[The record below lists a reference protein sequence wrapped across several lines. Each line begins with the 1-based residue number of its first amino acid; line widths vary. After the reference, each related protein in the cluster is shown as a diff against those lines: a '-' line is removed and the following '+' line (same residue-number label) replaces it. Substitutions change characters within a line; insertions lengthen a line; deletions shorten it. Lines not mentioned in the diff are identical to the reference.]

1 MPARFAAAFAVALS
15 LIIIAPAGAHEG
27 HDHAAPPA
35 ASTPASSQA
44 PRADAVGTA
53 FELVAVA
60 EGTRLT
66 LYLDAFATNE
76 PLGGADITLETPAG
90 PLTATQDGDR
100 YRLDAPF
107 LAQPGRF
114 DLIATVAHGS
124 ELEILPL
131 TLVTTAA
138 AAPAG
143 ALGGPASWWPASWTS
158 ASWWPALA
166 GWAPWSVVLLAGIG
180 AGLLI
185 GIAAG
190 RRGRRAAALLLA
202 LPLAVAW
209 SEPARAHTG
218 HDHGDGKTAEIP
230 AAGER
235 AQRLADG
242 TLHVPKAVQRI
253 FGVRTVLTAQ
263 DTFHRSM
270 ELPGRVIP
278 DPNASGVV
286 QASVG
291 GRLSAPPGGFPRL
304 GAAVATG
311 DVLAYVAPPMQQ
323 IDVSD
328 MRQRQGELDQ
338 QISIVEARLAR
349 YARLVSSGAVARLA
363 LEETQLE
370 LQGLKDRRAALDL
383 SRRQPEA
390 LVAPVDGIV
399 ADATPVAGQMA
410 QPNAVIFHIVDP
422 SRLWVEALSFAATN
436 PVSASATTA
445 AGRSLT
451 LAFRGSGFADRSQSI
466 PVHFAIE
473 GDTNGLRAGQFVT
486 VQVATD
492 ERRDG
497 VAVPRSAVVRTAN
510 GQDYVFEHTA
520 PERFVPRAVR
530 VEPLDGGR
538 VLIVAGAGAGQRIVT
553 QGADLLDHVR

>member
-1 MPARFAAAFAVALS
+1 MFARSAAALAVALS
-15 LIIIAPAGAHEG
+15 FGISSAGAHEG
-27 HDHAAPPA
+27 HDHGAAPPA
-35 ASTPASSQA
+35 ASVAAPPAGA
-44 PRADAVGTA
+44 RAEVVGTA

-60 EGTRLT
+60 DGASLT

-76 PLGGADITLETPAG
+76 PLAGADITVETPAG
-90 PLTATQDGDR
+90 PVKATKDRDR

-107 LAQPGRF
+107 LAEPGRF
-114 DLIATVAHGS
+114 DLIATVAVGS
-124 ELEILPL
+124 ALEILPL

-138 AAPAG
+138 APARG
-143 ALGGPASWWPASWTS
+143 TTDSRWLASWRPPLPDWALGS
-158 ASWWPALA
+158 L
-166 GWAPWSVVLLAGIG
+166 VLLTGVG

-185 GIAAG
+185 GIAMG

-209 SEPARAHTG
+209 SERADAHSG
-218 HDHGDGKTAEIP
+218 HDHGDGKTAEMP
-230 AAGER
+230 AAGEQ

-242 TLHVPKAVQRI
+242 SLHVPKAVQRI

-263 DTFHRSM
+263 ATFHRSM

-286 QASVG
+286 QPSVG

-304 GAAVATG
+304 GAAVAKG
-311 DVLAYVAPPMQQ
+311 DVLAYVAPPIQQ

-349 YARLVSSGAVARLA
+349 YARLVSSGAVARQMF
-363 LEETQLE
+363 EETQLE
-370 LQGLKDRRAALDL
+370 LQGLRDRRTALDF

-399 ADATPVAGQMA
+399 ADATPVAGQIA
-410 QPNAVIFHIVDP
+410 QPNAVVFHIVDP
-422 SRLWVEALSFAATN
+422 TRLWVEALSFAAVN

-445 AGRSLT
+445 TGLNLK

-473 GDTNGLRAGQFVT
+473 GDTIGLRAGQFVT

-510 GQDYVFEHTA
+510 GQDFVFEHTA

>member
-1 MPARFAAAFAVALS
+1 MFFRTAAAIAAALS
-15 LIIIAPAGAHEG
+15 ISIAPASAHEG
-27 HDHAAPPA
+27 HDHGGTAANNNPA
-35 ASTPASSQA
+35 ATASASA
-44 PRADAVGTA
+44 RAEAVGA
-53 FELVAVA
+53 ALELVAVA
-60 EGTRLT
+60 DGTSLL

-76 PLGGADITLETPAG
+76 PLAGADITVETPAG
-90 PLTATQDGDR
+90 PVKASEDGDR

-107 LAQPGRF
+107 LAKPGRY
-114 DLIATVAHGS
+114 DLIATIAAGPD
-124 ELEILPL
+124 LEILPL

-138 AAPAG
+138 PAPARVAG
-143 ALGGPASWWPASWTS
+143 AIASGWLASWWPPLPSWVP
-158 ASWWPALA
+158 WDAL
-166 GWAPWSVVLLAGIG
+166 LLAAGMI
-180 AGLLI
+180 AGLLL
-185 GIAAG
+185 GIALG
-190 RRGRRAAALLLA
+190 RRGRRAAALVLA
-202 LPLAVAW
+202 LPLALSW
-209 SEPARAHTG
+209 SERADAHAG
-218 HDHGDGKTAEIP
+218 HDHGDGKTAEVL

-235 AQRLADG
+235 AERLADG
-242 TLHVPKAVQRI
+242 TLYVPKPIQRI
-253 FGVRTVLTAQ
+253 FGLRTILTAEA
-263 DTFHRSM
+263 TFHRSL
-270 ELPGRVIP
+270 ELPGRIIP

-291 GRLSAPPGGFPRL
+291 GRLSAPPGGFQRL
-304 GAAVATG
+304 GAVVAKG
-311 DVLAYVAPPMQQ
+311 DVLAYVAPPIQQ

-349 YARLVSSGAVARLA
+349 YARLVSSGAVARQMY
-363 LEETQLE
+363 EETQLE
-370 LQGLKDRRAALDL
+370 LQGLKDRRTALDA

-399 ADATPVAGQMA
+399 ADATPVAGQMT

-422 SRLWVEALSFAATN
+422 SRLWVEALSFTAIT

-451 LAFRGSGFADRSQSI
+451 LAFRGSGFADRSQAI

-486 VQVATD
+486 VQAATD
-492 ERRDG
+492 ERRNG

-510 GQDYVFEHTA
+510 GQDFVFEHTA
-520 PERFVPRAVR
+520 PERFVPRPVR

-538 VLIVAGAGAGQRIVT
+538 VLIVSGAGAGQRIVT

>member
-1 MPARFAAAFAVALS
+1 MSARSAAALAVALS
-15 LIIIAPAGAHEG
+15 FGIAPAGAHEG
-27 HDHAAPPA
+27 HDHGATAPPA
-35 ASTPASSQA
+35 ASVAAPPA
-44 PRADAVGTA
+44 RARAEVVGTA

-60 EGTRLT
+60 DGTSLT

-76 PLGGADITLETPAG
+76 PLAGADITVETPTG
-90 PLTATQDGDR
+90 PVKATEDGDH

-107 LAQPGRF
+107 LAEPGRF
-114 DLIATVAHGS
+114 DLIATVAVGS

-138 AAPAG
+138 APARAG
-143 ALGGPASWWPASWTS
+143 RATASRWLASWWPPLPDW
-158 ASWWPALA
+158 AL
-166 GWAPWSVVLLAGIG
+166 GSVVLLAGVG

-202 LPLAVAW
+202 LPLAGAW
-209 SEPARAHTG
+209 SEPALAHTG
-218 HDHGDGKTAEIP
+218 HDHGDGKTAEAP

-304 GAAVATG
+304 GAAVAKG
-311 DVLAYVAPPMQQ
+311 DVLAYVAPPIQQ

-338 QISIVEARLAR
+338 QISIVETRLAR
-349 YARLVSSGAVARLA
+349 YARLVSSGAVARQMF
-363 LEETQLE
+363 EETQLE
-370 LQGLKDRRAALDL
+370 LQGLKDRRIALDF

-422 SRLWVEALSFAATN
+422 TRLWVEALSFAAIN

-497 VAVPRSAVVRTAN
+497 VAVRRSAVVRTAN
-510 GQDYVFEHTA
+510 GQDFVFEHTA

-530 VEPLDGGR
+530 VEPLDGGH
-538 VLIVAGAGAGQRIVT
+538 VLIVAGASAGQRIVT

>member
-1 MPARFAAAFAVALS
+1 MFARFAAAFAVALS
-15 LIIIAPAGAHEG
+15 LSIAPASAHEG
-27 HDHAAPPA
+27 HDHGAAALPA
-35 ASTPASSQA
+35 AAAGTLSPAA
-44 PRADAVGTA
+44 RAEVVGTA

-60 EGTRLT
+60 DGTSLT

-76 PLGGADITLETPAG
+76 PLVGADIALETPSG
-90 PLTATQDGDR
+90 PLKATADGDR
-100 YRLDAPF
+100 YRLEAPF
-107 LAQPGRF
+107 LARPGRF
-114 DLIATVAHGS
+114 DLIATVALGT

-143 ALGGPASWWPASWTS
+143 ADGAPASWL
-158 ASWWPALA
+158 PALP
-166 GWAPWSVVLLAGIG
+166 GWAPWSVVLLAGSG
-180 AGLLI
+180 AGLLL
-185 GIAAG
+185 GIAVG
-190 RRGRRAAALLLA
+190 RRGRRAAALMLA

-209 SEPARAHTG
+209 SERADAHSG
-218 HDHGDGKTAEIP
+218 HDHGDGKTAEMP

-242 TLHVPKAVQRI
+242 SLHVPKAVQRI

-263 DTFHRSM
+263 AAFHRSV

-304 GAAVATG
+304 GAAVAKG
-311 DVLAYVAPPMQQ
+311 DVLAYVAPPIQQ

-338 QISIVEARLAR
+338 QISIVETRLVR
-349 YARLVSSGAVARLA
+349 FARLVSSGAVARQMY
-363 LEETQLE
+363 EETQLE
-370 LQGLKDRRAALDL
+370 LQGLKDRRTALDL

-399 ADATPVAGQMA
+399 ADASPVAGQMA

-451 LAFRGSGFADRSQSI
+451 LAFRGSGFADRNQSI

-473 GDTNGLRAGQFVT
+473 GDTGGLRAGQFVT

-510 GQDYVFEHTA
+510 GQDFVFEHTA

-530 VEPLDGGR
+530 VEPLDGAR
-538 VLIVAGAGAGQRIVT
+538 VLIVSGAGAGQRIVT

>member
-1 MPARFAAAFAVALS
+1 MSVRSAAALAVALS
-15 LIIIAPAGAHEG
+15 FGISPAGAHEG
-27 HDHAAPPA
+27 HDHGAAPTVASVAAAPA
-35 ASTPASSQA
+35 GA
-44 PRADAVGTA
+44 RAEVVGTA

-60 EGTRLT
+60 EGASVT

-76 PLGGADITLETPAG
+76 PLAGADITVETPNG
-90 PLTATQDGDR
+90 PVKATEDGDR

-107 LAQPGRF
+107 LAKPGRF
-114 DLIATVAHGS
+114 DLIATVAVGAD
-124 ELEILPL
+124 LEILPL
-131 TLVTTAA
+131 TLVTMPT
-138 AAPAG
+138 AAPARAGG
-143 ALGGPASWWPASWTS
+143 ATASAWLASWWP
-158 ASWWPALA
+158 PLQ
-166 GWAPWSVVLLAGIG
+166 GWALWSLVLLVGVG

-190 RRGRRAAALLLA
+190 RRGRRAAALLLV

-209 SEPARAHTG
+209 SEPADAHTG
-218 HDHGDGKTAEIP
+218 HDHGDGQTAAIP
-230 AAGER
+230 PAGER

-263 DTFHRSM
+263 ATFHRSM

-291 GRLSAPPGGFPRL
+291 GRLSAPPNGFPRL
-304 GAAVATG
+304 GAEVAKG
-311 DVLAYVAPPMQQ
+311 DVLAYVAPPIQQ

-338 QISIVEARLAR
+338 QISIAETRLAR
-349 YARLVSSGAVARLA
+349 YARLVSSGAVARQMY
-363 LEETQLE
+363 EETQLE
-370 LQGLKDRRAALDL
+370 LQGLKDRRTALDF

-422 SRLWVEALSFAATN
+422 TRLWVEALSFAAIN

-445 AGRSLT
+445 AGLNLK

-492 ERRDG
+492 DRRDG

-510 GQDYVFEHTA
+510 GQDFVFEHTA

-538 VLIVAGAGAGQRIVT
+538 VLIVSGAGAGQRIVT
-553 QGADLLDHVR
+553 QGTDLLDHVR

>member
-1 MPARFAAAFAVALS
+1 MFARSAATLAVALS
-15 LIIIAPAGAHEG
+15 FSISPAGAHEG
-27 HDHAAPPA
+27 HDHGAAPPA
-35 ASTPASSQA
+35 ASVAAAPASA
-44 PRADAVGTA
+44 RAEVVGTA

-60 EGTRLT
+60 EGASLT

-76 PLGGADITLETPAG
+76 PLGGADITVETPTG
-90 PLTATQDGDR
+90 PVKATEDGDR

-107 LAQPGRF
+107 LAEPGRY
-114 DLIATVAHGS
+114 DLIATVAVGS

-131 TLVTTAA
+131 TLVTTATAPARAVGA
-138 AAPAG
+138 AASVW
-143 ALGGPASWWPASWTS
+143 LASWSPSLPDWASW
-158 ASWWPALA
+158 
-166 GWAPWSVVLLAGIG
+166 SVILLAGVG
-180 AGLLI
+180 AGVLI

-209 SEPARAHTG
+209 SERAEAHAG
-218 HDHGDGKTAEIP
+218 HDHGDGKTAAIP
-230 AAGER
+230 VAGER

-253 FGVRTVLTAQ
+253 FGVRTVLTSQA
-263 DTFHRSM
+263 TFHRTM

-291 GRLSAPPGGFPRL
+291 GRLSAPPSGFPRL
-304 GAAVATG
+304 GAAVTKG
-311 DVLAYVAPPMQQ
+311 DVLAYVAPPIQQ

-338 QISIVEARLAR
+338 QISIVETRLAR
-349 YARLVSSGAVARLA
+349 YARLVSSGAVARQMY
-363 LEETQLE
+363 EETQLE
-370 LQGLKDRRAALDL
+370 LQGLKDRRTALDF

-399 ADATPVAGQMA
+399 ADASPVAGQMA

-422 SRLWVEALSFAATN
+422 TRLWVEALSFAAIN

-445 AGRSLT
+445 AGLNIK

-466 PVHFAIE
+466 PSHFAIE

-510 GQDYVFEHTA
+510 GQDFVFEHTA
-520 PERFVPRAVR
+520 PERFVPRPVR

-538 VLIVAGAGAGQRIVT
+538 VLIVSGAGAGQRIVT

>member
-1 MPARFAAAFAVALS
+1 MFARSAAVLAVALS
-15 LIIIAPAGAHEG
+15 FGIAPAGAHEG
-27 HDHAAPPA
+27 HDHGATPPTASVAAAPVGV
-35 ASTPASSQA
+35 
-44 PRADAVGTA
+44 RAEVVGTA

-60 EGTRLT
+60 EGASLT
-66 LYLDAFATNE
+66 LYLDTFATNE
-76 PLGGADITLETPAG
+76 PLAGADITVETPTG
-90 PLTATQDGDR
+90 PVKATEDGDR

-107 LAQPGRF
+107 LAEPGRF
-114 DLIATVAHGS
+114 DLIATVAVGS
-124 ELEILPL
+124 DLEILPL

-138 AAPAG
+138 AAPARAGG
-143 ALGGPASWWPASWTS
+143 ASGSAWLASWWP
-158 ASWWPALA
+158 PLE
-166 GWAPWSVVLLAGIG
+166 GWALWSLVLLVGIG
-180 AGLLI
+180 AGLLL
-185 GIAAG
+185 GVALG
-190 RRGRRAAALLLA
+190 RRGRRAAALLLT
-202 LPLAVAW
+202 LPLAFAW
-209 SEPARAHTG
+209 SERADAHTG
-218 HDHGDGKTAEIP
+218 HDHGDGQTAPIP
-230 AAGER
+230 TAGER

-263 DTFHRSM
+263 ATFHRSM

-304 GAAVATG
+304 GATVAKG
-311 DVLAYVAPPMQQ
+311 DVLAYVAPPIQQ

-338 QISIVEARLAR
+338 QISIVETRLAR
-349 YARLVSSGAVARLA
+349 YARLVSSGAVARQMY
-363 LEETQLE
+363 EETQLE
-370 LQGLKDRRAALDL
+370 LQGLKDRRTALDF

-422 SRLWVEALSFAATN
+422 TRLWVEALSFAAIN

-445 AGRSLT
+445 AGLNLK

-492 ERRDG
+492 ERREG

-510 GQDYVFEHTA
+510 GQDFVFEHTA

-538 VLIVAGAGAGQRIVT
+538 VLIVSGAGAGQRIVT

>member
-1 MPARFAAAFAVALS
+1 MFARSAAALAVALS
-15 LIIIAPAGAHEG
+15 FSISPAGAHEG
-27 HDHAAPPA
+27 HDHGAAPPA
-35 ASTPASSQA
+35 ASVAAAPAGA
-44 PRADAVGTA
+44 RAEVVGTA

-60 EGTRLT
+60 EGASLT

-76 PLGGADITLETPAG
+76 PLGGADITVETPTG
-90 PLTATQDGDR
+90 PVKATEDGDR

-107 LAQPGRF
+107 LAEPGRF
-114 DLIATVAHGS
+114 DLIATVAVGS
-124 ELEILPL
+124 DLEILPL

-138 AAPAG
+138 AAPVRAG
-143 ALGGPASWWPASWTS
+143 GASASAWLASWWP
-158 ASWWPALA
+158 PLE
-166 GWAPWSVVLLAGIG
+166 GWALWSLVLLVGVG
-180 AGLLI
+180 AGLLL
-185 GIAAG
+185 GVALG

-202 LPLAVAW
+202 LPLVFAW
-209 SEPARAHTG
+209 SERADAHAG
-218 HDHGDGKTAEIP
+218 HDHGDGQTAPIP
-230 AAGER
+230 VAGER

-253 FGVRTVLTAQ
+253 FGVRTVLTSQA
-263 DTFHRSM
+263 TFHRTM

-304 GAAVATG
+304 GAAVTKG
-311 DVLAYVAPPMQQ
+311 DVLAYVAPPIQQ

-338 QISIVEARLAR
+338 QISIVETRLAR
-349 YARLVSSGAVARLA
+349 YARLVSSGAVARQMY
-363 LEETQLE
+363 EETQLE
-370 LQGLKDRRAALDL
+370 LQGLKDRRTALDF

-399 ADATPVAGQMA
+399 ADASPVAGQMA

-422 SRLWVEALSFAATN
+422 TRLWVEALSFAAIN

-445 AGRSLT
+445 AGLNIK

-466 PVHFAIE
+466 PSHFAIE

-510 GQDYVFEHTA
+510 GQDFVFEHTA
-520 PERFVPRAVR
+520 PERFVPRPVR

-538 VLIVAGAGAGQRIVT
+538 VLIVSGAGAGQRIVT

>member
-1 MPARFAAAFAVALS
+1 MYFRTAAAVAAAL
-15 LIIIAPAGAHEG
+15 LISIAPARAHEG
-27 HDHAAPPA
+27 HDHGGATANAQPAMASA
-35 ASTPASSQA
+35 ASA
-44 PRADAVGTA
+44 RADAVGTA
-53 FELVAVA
+53 VEVVAVA
-60 EGTRLT
+60 EGTTLL

-76 PLGGADITLETPAG
+76 PLAGADITVETPAG
-90 PLTATQDGDR
+90 PVKASEDGDR

-107 LAQPGRF
+107 LAKPGRYE
-114 DLIATVAHGS
+114 LIATIAAGS
-124 ELEILPL
+124 DLEIIPL
-131 TLVTTAA
+131 TLVTTVP
-138 AAPAG
+138 AAPARAAG
-143 ALGGPASWWPASWTS
+143 TTVSGWLASWWPSL
-158 ASWWPALA
+158 P
-166 GWAPWSVVLLAGIG
+166 GWASGDALLLAGG
-180 AGLLI
+180 VAAGLLL
-185 GIAAG
+185 GILLGRNG
-190 RRGRRAAALLLA
+190 RRTAALLLA
-202 LPLAVAW
+202 LPLVLAW
-209 SEPARAHTG
+209 SERADAHAG
-218 HDHGDGKTAEIP
+218 HDHGDGKTADVP

-242 TLHVPKAVQRI
+242 TLYVPKPVQRI
-253 FGVRTVLTAQ
+253 FGVRTLLTAEA
-263 DTFHRSM
+263 TFHRSM
-270 ELPGRVIP
+270 ELPGRIIP

-304 GAAVATG
+304 GAAVVKG
-311 DVLAYVAPPMQQ
+311 DVLAYVAPPIQQ

-349 YARLVSSGAVARLA
+349 YARLVSSGAVARQMY
-363 LEETQLE
+363 EETQLE
-370 LQGLKDRRAALDL
+370 LQGLRDRRTALDA

-422 SRLWVEALSFAATN
+422 SRLWVEALSFAAIT
-436 PVSASATTA
+436 PVSASAITA
-445 AGRSLT
+445 AGRSLA
-451 LAFRGSGFADRSQSI
+451 LAFRGSGFADRNQAI

-486 VQVATD
+486 VQAATD
-492 ERRDG
+492 ERRNG
-497 VAVPRSAVVRTAN
+497 IAVPRSAIVRTAN
-510 GQDYVFEHTA
+510 GQDFVFEHTA
-520 PERFVPRAVR
+520 PERFVPRPVR

-538 VLIVAGAGAGQRIVT
+538 VLIVSGAGAGQRIVT

>member
-1 MPARFAAAFAVALS
+1 
-15 LIIIAPAGAHEG
+15 
-27 HDHAAPPA
+27 
-35 ASTPASSQA
+35 
-44 PRADAVGTA
+44 
-53 FELVAVA
+53 
-60 EGTRLT
+60 
-66 LYLDAFATNE
+66 
-76 PLGGADITLETPAG
+76 
-90 PLTATQDGDR
+90 
-100 YRLDAPF
+100 
-107 LAQPGRF
+107 
-114 DLIATVAHGS
+114 
-124 ELEILPL
+124 
-131 TLVTTAA
+131 
-138 AAPAG
+138 
-143 ALGGPASWWPASWTS
+143 
-158 ASWWPALA
+158 
-166 GWAPWSVVLLAGIG
+166 
-180 AGLLI
+180 
-185 GIAAG
+185 
-190 RRGRRAAALLLA
+190 
-202 LPLAVAW
+202 
-209 SEPARAHTG
+209 
-218 HDHGDGKTAEIP
+218 
-230 AAGER
+230 
-235 AQRLADG
+235 
-242 TLHVPKAVQRI
+242 
-253 FGVRTVLTAQ
+253 
-263 DTFHRSM
+263 M

-304 GAAVATG
+304 GAAVAKG
-311 DVLAYVAPPMQQ
+311 DVLAYVAPPIQQ

-338 QISIVEARLAR
+338 QISIVETRLAR
-349 YARLVSSGAVARLA
+349 YARLVSSGAVARQMF
-363 LEETQLE
+363 EETQLE
-370 LQGLKDRRAALDL
+370 LQGLKDRRIALDF

-399 ADATPVAGQMA
+399 ADATPVAGQIA

-422 SRLWVEALSFAATN
+422 TRLWVEALSFAAIN

-497 VAVPRSAVVRTAN
+497 VAVRRSAVVRTAN
-510 GQDYVFEHTA
+510 GQDFVFEHTA

-530 VEPLDGGR
+530 VEPLDGAR
-538 VLIVAGAGAGQRIVT
+538 VLIVSGAGAGQRIVT

>member
-1 MPARFAAAFAVALS
+1 MFARSAAALAVALS
-15 LIIIAPAGAHEG
+15 FSISPAGAHEG
-27 HDHAAPPA
+27 HDHGAAPPA
-35 ASTPASSQA
+35 ASVAAAPAGA
-44 PRADAVGTA
+44 RAEVVGTA

-60 EGTRLT
+60 EGASLT

-76 PLGGADITLETPAG
+76 PLGGADITVETPTG
-90 PLTATQDGDR
+90 PVKATEDGDR

-107 LAQPGRF
+107 LAEPGRF
-114 DLIATVAHGS
+114 DLIATVAVGS

-138 AAPAG
+138 AAPARAAG
-143 ALGGPASWWPASWTS
+143 ATASAWLASWWPSL
-158 ASWWPALA
+158 P
-166 GWAPWSVVLLAGIG
+166 GWALWSVILLAGVG

-209 SEPARAHTG
+209 SERAEAHAG
-218 HDHGDGKTAEIP
+218 HDHGDGKTAAIP
-230 AAGER
+230 VAGER

-253 FGVRTVLTAQ
+253 FGVRTVLTSQA
-263 DTFHRSM
+263 TFHRTM

-304 GAAVATG
+304 GAAVTKG
-311 DVLAYVAPPMQQ
+311 DVLAYVAPPIQQ

-338 QISIVEARLAR
+338 QISIVETRLAR
-349 YARLVSSGAVARLA
+349 YARLVSSGAVARQMY
-363 LEETQLE
+363 EETQLE
-370 LQGLKDRRAALDL
+370 LQGLKDRRTALDF

-399 ADATPVAGQMA
+399 ADASPVAGQMA

-422 SRLWVEALSFAATN
+422 TRLWVEALSFAAIN

-445 AGRSLT
+445 AGLNIK

-466 PVHFAIE
+466 PSHFAIE

-510 GQDYVFEHTA
+510 GQDFVFEHTA
-520 PERFVPRAVR
+520 PERFVPRPVR

-538 VLIVAGAGAGQRIVT
+538 VLIVSGAGAGQRIVT

>member
-1 MPARFAAAFAVALS
+1 MFARSGAALAVALS
-15 LIIIAPAGAHEG
+15 FGIAPAGAHEG
-27 HDHAAPPA
+27 HHHGAAPPTASVA
-35 ASTPASSQA
+35 AA
-44 PRADAVGTA
+44 PVGARAEVVGTA

-60 EGTRLT
+60 EGASLT

-76 PLGGADITLETPAG
+76 PLTGADITVETPTG
-90 PLTATQDGDR
+90 PVKATEDGDR

-107 LAQPGRF
+107 LAEPGRF
-114 DLIATVAHGS
+114 DLIATVAVGS

-131 TLVTTAA
+131 TLVMTAA
-138 AAPAG
+138 AAPARAGG
-143 ALGGPASWWPASWTS
+143 ASASAWLASWWP
-158 ASWWPALA
+158 PLP
-166 GWAPWSVVLLAGIG
+166 GWALWSLVLLVGVG
-180 AGLLI
+180 AGLLL
-185 GIAAG
+185 GVALG
-190 RRGRRAAALLLA
+190 RRGRRSAALLLT
-202 LPLAVAW
+202 LPLAFAW
-209 SEPARAHTG
+209 SERADAHTG
-218 HDHGDGKTAEIP
+218 HDHGDGQTAPILT
-230 AAGER
+230 AGER

-253 FGVRTVLTAQ
+253 FGVRTALTVQA
-263 DTFHRSM
+263 TFHRSM

-304 GAAVATG
+304 GAAVAKG
-311 DVLAYVAPPMQQ
+311 DVLAYVAPPIQQ

-338 QISIVEARLAR
+338 QISIVETRLTR
-349 YARLVSSGAVARLA
+349 YARLVSSGAVARQMY
-363 LEETQLE
+363 EETQLE
-370 LQGLKDRRAALDL
+370 LQGLKDRRTALDF

-390 LVAPVDGIV
+390 LVAPVEGIV

-422 SRLWVEALSFAATN
+422 TRLWVEALSFAAIN

-445 AGRSLT
+445 AGQHFR

-473 GDTNGLRAGQFVT
+473 GDTSGLRAGQFVT

-492 ERRDG
+492 ERREG

-510 GQDYVFEHTA
+510 GQDFVFEHTA
-520 PERFVPRAVR
+520 PERFVPRPVR
-530 VEPLDGGR
+530 VEPLDGSR
-538 VLIVAGAGAGQRIVT
+538 VLIVSGAGAGQRIVT

>member
-1 MPARFAAAFAVALS
+1 MFARSAAALAVALS
-15 LIIIAPAGAHEG
+15 FSISPAGAHEG
-27 HDHAAPPA
+27 HDHGAAPPA
-35 ASTPASSQA
+35 ASVAAAPAGA
-44 PRADAVGTA
+44 RAEVVGTA

-60 EGTRLT
+60 EGASLT

-76 PLGGADITLETPAG
+76 PLGGADITVETPTG
-90 PLTATQDGDR
+90 PVKATEDGDR

-107 LAQPGRF
+107 LAEPGRF
-114 DLIATVAHGS
+114 DLIATVAVGS

-131 TLVTTAA
+131 TLVTTSA
-138 AAPAG
+138 AAPARAAG
-143 ALGGPASWWPASWTS
+143 ATASAWLASWWPSL
-158 ASWWPALA
+158 P
-166 GWAPWSVVLLAGIG
+166 GWALWSVILLAGVG

-190 RRGRRAAALLLA
+190 RRGGRAAALLLA

-209 SEPARAHTG
+209 SERAEAHTG
-218 HDHGDGKTAEIP
+218 HDHGDGKTAAIP
-230 AAGER
+230 VAGER

-253 FGVRTVLTAQ
+253 FGVRTVLTSQA
-263 DTFHRSM
+263 TFHRTM

-304 GAAVATG
+304 GAAVTKG
-311 DVLAYVAPPMQQ
+311 DVLAYVAPPIQQ

-338 QISIVEARLAR
+338 QISIVETRLAR
-349 YARLVSSGAVARLA
+349 YARLVSSGAVARQMY
-363 LEETQLE
+363 EETQLE
-370 LQGLKDRRAALDL
+370 LQGLKDRRTALDF

-399 ADATPVAGQMA
+399 ADASPVAGQMA

-422 SRLWVEALSFAATN
+422 TRLWVEALSFAAIN

-445 AGRSLT
+445 AGLNIK

-466 PVHFAIE
+466 PSHFAIE

-510 GQDYVFEHTA
+510 GQDFVFEHTA
-520 PERFVPRAVR
+520 PERFVPRPVR

-538 VLIVAGAGAGQRIVT
+538 VLIVSGAGAGQRIVT

>member
-1 MPARFAAAFAVALS
+1 MFARSAAALAVALS
-15 LIIIAPAGAHEG
+15 FSISPAGAHEG
-27 HDHAAPPA
+27 HDHGAAPPA
-35 ASTPASSQA
+35 ASVAAAPAGA
-44 PRADAVGTA
+44 RAEVVGTA

-60 EGTRLT
+60 EGASLT

-76 PLGGADITLETPAG
+76 PLGGADITVETPTG
-90 PLTATQDGDR
+90 PVKATEDGDR

-107 LAQPGRF
+107 LAEPGRF
-114 DLIATVAHGS
+114 DLIATVAVGS
-124 ELEILPL
+124 DLEILPL

-138 AAPAG
+138 AAPARAAG
-143 ALGGPASWWPASWTS
+143 ATASAWLVSRWPSL
-158 ASWWPALA
+158 P
-166 GWAPWSVVLLAGIG
+166 GWALWSVILLAGVG
-180 AGLLI
+180 AGVLI

-209 SEPARAHTG
+209 SERAEAHAG
-218 HDHGDGKTAEIP
+218 HDHGDGKTAAIP
-230 AAGER
+230 VAGER

-253 FGVRTVLTAQ
+253 FGVRTVLTSQA
-263 DTFHRSM
+263 TFHRTM

-304 GAAVATG
+304 GAAVTKG
-311 DVLAYVAPPMQQ
+311 DVLAYVAPPIQQ

-338 QISIVEARLAR
+338 QISIVETRLAR
-349 YARLVSSGAVARLA
+349 YARLVSSGAVARQMY
-363 LEETQLE
+363 EETQLE
-370 LQGLKDRRAALDL
+370 LQGLKDRRTALDF

-399 ADATPVAGQMA
+399 ADASPVAGQMA

-422 SRLWVEALSFAATN
+422 TRLWVEALSFAAIN

-445 AGRSLT
+445 AGLNIK

-466 PVHFAIE
+466 PSHFAIE

-510 GQDYVFEHTA
+510 GQDFVFEHTA
-520 PERFVPRAVR
+520 PERFVPRPVR

-538 VLIVAGAGAGQRIVT
+538 VLIVSGAGAGQRIVT

>member
-1 MPARFAAAFAVALS
+1 MFARSAAALAVALS
-15 LIIIAPAGAHEG
+15 FSISPAGAHEG
-27 HDHAAPPA
+27 HDHGAAPPA
-35 ASTPASSQA
+35 ASVAAAPAGA
-44 PRADAVGTA
+44 RAEVVGTA

-60 EGTRLT
+60 EGASLT

-76 PLGGADITLETPAG
+76 PLGGADITVETPTG
-90 PLTATQDGDR
+90 PVKATEDGDR

-107 LAQPGRF
+107 LAEPGRF
-114 DLIATVAHGS
+114 DLIATVAVGS

-131 TLVTTAA
+131 TLVTTSA
-138 AAPAG
+138 AAPARAAG
-143 ALGGPASWWPASWTS
+143 ATASAWLASWWPSL
-158 ASWWPALA
+158 P
-166 GWAPWSVVLLAGIG
+166 GWALWSVILLAGVG

-190 RRGRRAAALLLA
+190 RRGGRAAALLLA

-209 SEPARAHTG
+209 SERAEAHTG
-218 HDHGDGKTAEIP
+218 HDHGDGKTAAIP
-230 AAGER
+230 VAGER

-253 FGVRTVLTAQ
+253 FGVRTVLTSQA
-263 DTFHRSM
+263 TFHRTM

-304 GAAVATG
+304 GAAVTKG
-311 DVLAYVAPPMQQ
+311 DVLAYVAPPIQQ

-338 QISIVEARLAR
+338 QISIVETRLAR
-349 YARLVSSGAVARLA
+349 YARLVSSGAVARQMY
-363 LEETQLE
+363 EETQLE
-370 LQGLKDRRAALDL
+370 LQGLKDRRTALDF

-399 ADATPVAGQMA
+399 ADASPVAGQMA

-422 SRLWVEALSFAATN
+422 TRLWVEALSFAAIT

-445 AGRSLT
+445 AGLNIK

-466 PVHFAIE
+466 PSHFAIE

-497 VAVPRSAVVRTAN
+497 VAVPRSAVARTAN
-510 GQDYVFEHTA
+510 GQDFVFEHTA
-520 PERFVPRAVR
+520 PERFVPRPVR

-538 VLIVAGAGAGQRIVT
+538 VLIVSGAGAGQRIVT

>member
-1 MPARFAAAFAVALS
+1 MFARSAAALAVALS
-15 LIIIAPAGAHEG
+15 FGIAPAGAHEG
-27 HDHAAPPA
+27 HDHGTAPPA
-35 ASTPASSQA
+35 ASVAAA
-44 PRADAVGTA
+44 PVGARAEVVGTA

-60 EGTRLT
+60 EGASLT

-76 PLGGADITLETPAG
+76 PLAGADITLETPTG
-90 PLTATQDGDR
+90 PVKATEDGDR

-107 LAQPGRF
+107 LAEPGRF
-114 DLIATVAHGS
+114 DLIATVAVGS
-124 ELEILPL
+124 DLEILPL

-138 AAPAG
+138 ATPARVGG
-143 ALGGPASWWPASWTS
+143 ASGSTWLASWWP
-158 ASWWPALA
+158 PLE
-166 GWAPWSVVLLAGIG
+166 GWALWSVVLLAGIG
-180 AGLLI
+180 AGLLL
-185 GIAAG
+185 GVALG
-190 RRGRRAAALLLA
+190 RRGRRTAALLLT
-202 LPLAVAW
+202 LPLALAW
-209 SEPARAHTG
+209 SERADAHTG
-218 HDHGDGKTAEIP
+218 HDHGDGQTAPIP

-242 TLHVPKAVQRI
+242 SLHVPKAVQRI

-263 DTFHRSM
+263 ATFHRTM

-291 GRLSAPPGGFPRL
+291 GRLSAPPNGFPRL
-304 GAAVATG
+304 GAAVAKG
-311 DVLAYVAPPMQQ
+311 DVLAYVAPPIQQ

-338 QISIVEARLAR
+338 QISIVETRLAR
-349 YARLVSSGAVARLA
+349 YARLVSSGAVARQMY
-363 LEETQLE
+363 EESQLE
-370 LQGLKDRRAALDL
+370 LQGLKDRRTALDF

-422 SRLWVEALSFAATN
+422 TRLWVEALSFAAIN

-445 AGRSLT
+445 AGLNFK

-466 PVHFAIE
+466 PAHFAIE

-486 VQVATD
+486 LQVAID

-510 GQDYVFEHTA
+510 GQDFVFEHTA

-530 VEPLDGGR
+530 VEPLDGAR

>member
-1 MPARFAAAFAVALS
+1 MFARSAAALAVALS
-15 LIIIAPAGAHEG
+15 FGIAPAGAHEG
-27 HDHAAPPA
+27 HDHGTAPPA
-35 ASTPASSQA
+35 ASVAAA
-44 PRADAVGTA
+44 PVGARAEVVGTA

-60 EGTRLT
+60 EGASLT

-76 PLGGADITLETPAG
+76 PLAGADITLETPTG
-90 PLTATQDGDR
+90 PVKATEDGDR

-107 LAQPGRF
+107 LAEPGRF
-114 DLIATVAHGS
+114 DLIATVAVGS
-124 ELEILPL
+124 DLEILPL

-138 AAPAG
+138 ATPARVGG
-143 ALGGPASWWPASWTS
+143 ASGSTWLASWWP
-158 ASWWPALA
+158 PLE
-166 GWAPWSVVLLAGIG
+166 GWALWSVVLLAGIG
-180 AGLLI
+180 AGLLL
-185 GIAAG
+185 GVALG
-190 RRGRRAAALLLA
+190 RRGRRAAALLLT
-202 LPLAVAW
+202 LPLALAW
-209 SEPARAHTG
+209 SERADAHTG
-218 HDHGDGKTAEIP
+218 HDHGDRQTAPIP

-242 TLHVPKAVQRI
+242 SLHVPKAVQRI

-263 DTFHRSM
+263 ATFHRTM

-291 GRLSAPPGGFPRL
+291 GRLSAPPNGFPRL
-304 GAAVATG
+304 GAAVAKG
-311 DVLAYVAPPMQQ
+311 DVLAYVAPPIQQ

-338 QISIVEARLAR
+338 QISIVETRLAR
-349 YARLVSSGAVARLA
+349 YARLVSSGAVARQMY
-363 LEETQLE
+363 EETQLE
-370 LQGLKDRRAALDL
+370 LQGLKDRRTALDF

-422 SRLWVEALSFAATN
+422 TRLWVEALSFAAIN

-445 AGRSLT
+445 AGLNFK

-466 PVHFAIE
+466 PAHFAIE

-486 VQVATD
+486 VQVAID

-510 GQDYVFEHTA
+510 GQDFVFEHTA

-530 VEPLDGGR
+530 VEPLDGAR

>member
-1 MPARFAAAFAVALS
+1 MFPRSAAALAVALS
-15 LIIIAPAGAHEG
+15 FSISPAGAHEG
-27 HDHAAPPA
+27 HDHGAAPPA
-35 ASTPASSQA
+35 ASVAAAPAGA
-44 PRADAVGTA
+44 RAEVVGTA

-60 EGTRLT
+60 EGASLT

-76 PLGGADITLETPAG
+76 PLGGADITVETPTG
-90 PLTATQDGDR
+90 PVKATEDGDR

-107 LAQPGRF
+107 LAEPGRF
-114 DLIATVAHGS
+114 DLIATVAVGS

-138 AAPAG
+138 AAPARAAG
-143 ALGGPASWWPASWTS
+143 ATASAWLVSWWPSL
-158 ASWWPALA
+158 P
-166 GWAPWSVVLLAGIG
+166 GWALWSVILLAGVG
-180 AGLLI
+180 AGVLI

-209 SEPARAHTG
+209 SERAEAHAG
-218 HDHGDGKTAEIP
+218 HDHGDGKTAAIP
-230 AAGER
+230 VAGER

-253 FGVRTVLTAQ
+253 FGVRTVLTSQA
-263 DTFHRSM
+263 TFHRTM

-304 GAAVATG
+304 GAAVTKG
-311 DVLAYVAPPMQQ
+311 DVLAYVAPPIQQ

-338 QISIVEARLAR
+338 QISIVETRLAR
-349 YARLVSSGAVARLA
+349 YARLVSSGAVARQMY
-363 LEETQLE
+363 EETQLE
-370 LQGLKDRRAALDL
+370 LQGLKDRRTALDF

-399 ADATPVAGQMA
+399 ADASPIAGQMA

-422 SRLWVEALSFAATN
+422 TRLWVEALSFAAIN

-445 AGRSLT
+445 AGLNIK

-466 PVHFAIE
+466 PSHFAIE

-510 GQDYVFEHTA
+510 GQDFVFEHTA
-520 PERFVPRAVR
+520 PERFVPRPVR

-538 VLIVAGAGAGQRIVT
+538 VLIVSGAGAGQRIVT

>member
-1 MPARFAAAFAVALS
+1 MFARSAAAIAVALS
-15 LIIIAPAGAHEG
+15 FSISPAGAHEG
-27 HDHAAPPA
+27 HDHGAAPTA
-35 ASTPASSQA
+35 ASVAAAPAGA
-44 PRADAVGTA
+44 RAEVVGTA

-60 EGTRLT
+60 EGASLT

-76 PLGGADITLETPAG
+76 PLGGADITVETPTG
-90 PLTATQDGDR
+90 PVKATEDDDR

-107 LAQPGRF
+107 LAEPGRF
-114 DLIATVAHGS
+114 DLIATVAVGS

-138 AAPAG
+138 AAPARAAG
-143 ALGGPASWWPASWTS
+143 ATASAWLVSWWPSL
-158 ASWWPALA
+158 P
-166 GWAPWSVVLLAGIG
+166 GWALWSVILLAGVG
-180 AGLLI
+180 AGVLI

-209 SEPARAHTG
+209 SERAEAHAG
-218 HDHGDGKTAEIP
+218 HDHGDGKTAAIP
-230 AAGER
+230 VAGER

-253 FGVRTVLTAQ
+253 FGVRTVLTSQA
-263 DTFHRSM
+263 TFHRTM

-304 GAAVATG
+304 GAAVTKG
-311 DVLAYVAPPMQQ
+311 DVLAYVAPPIQQ

-338 QISIVEARLAR
+338 QISIVETRLAR
-349 YARLVSSGAVARLA
+349 YARLVSSGAVARQMY
-363 LEETQLE
+363 EETQLE
-370 LQGLKDRRAALDL
+370 LQGLKDRRTALDF

-399 ADATPVAGQMA
+399 ADASPVAGQMA

-422 SRLWVEALSFAATN
+422 TRLWVEALSFAAIT

-445 AGRSLT
+445 AGLNLK

-466 PVHFAIE
+466 PSHFAIE

-510 GQDYVFEHTA
+510 GQDFVFEHTA
-520 PERFVPRAVR
+520 PERFVPRPVR

-538 VLIVAGAGAGQRIVT
+538 VLIVSGAGAGQRIVT

>member
-1 MPARFAAAFAVALS
+1 MFARFAAAFAVALS
-15 LIIIAPAGAHEG
+15 LISIAPAGAHEG
-27 HDHAAPPA
+27 HDHGAPPA
-35 ASTPASSQA
+35 ASSPAPSA
-44 PRADAVGTA
+44 GARADAVGAA

-60 EGTRLT
+60 EGTSLT

-90 PLTATQDGDR
+90 PLTATPDGDR

-107 LAQPGRF
+107 LAQPGQF

-131 TLVTTAA
+131 TLVTMAA

-143 ALGGPASWWPASWTS
+143 AHGVS
-158 ASWWPALA
+158 ASWWPVSVGPALA
-166 GWAPWSVVLLAGIG
+166 EWAPWSLVLLAGIG
-180 AGLLI
+180 AGVLF
-185 GIAAG
+185 GFAAG
-190 RRGRRAAALLLA
+190 RRGRRAAALLLV
-202 LPLAVAW
+202 LPLAVTW
-209 SEPARAHTG
+209 SEPTDAHSG
-218 HDHGDGKTAEIP
+218 HDHGDGKTAEMP

-253 FGVRTVLTAQ
+253 FGVRTVLTTQA
-263 DTFHRSM
+263 TFHRSM

-304 GAAVATG
+304 GAAVAKG
-311 DVLAYVAPPMQQ
+311 DVLAYVAPPIQQ

-338 QISIVEARLAR
+338 QISIVETRLAR
-349 YARLVSSGAVARLA
+349 YARLVSSGAVARQMF
-363 LEETQLE
+363 EETQLE
-370 LQGLKDRRAALDL
+370 LQGLKDRRTALDF

-422 SRLWVEALSFAATN
+422 ARLWVEALSFAATN

-473 GDTNGLRAGQFVT
+473 GDTSGLRAGQFVT

-510 GQDYVFEHTA
+510 GQDFVFEHTA

-538 VLIVAGAGAGQRIVT
+538 VLIVSGAGAGHRIVT

>member
-1 MPARFAAAFAVALS
+1 MFARSAAALAVALAFG
-15 LIIIAPAGAHEG
+15 IAPAGAHEG
-27 HDHAAPPA
+27 HDHGAARPA
-35 ASTPASSQA
+35 ASVATAPAGA
-44 PRADAVGTA
+44 RAEVVGTA

-60 EGTRLT
+60 EGASLT

-76 PLGGADITLETPAG
+76 PLPGADITVETPSG
-90 PLTATQDGDR
+90 PVKATEDGDR

-107 LAQPGRF
+107 LAEPGRF
-114 DLIATVAHGS
+114 DLIATVAVGS
-124 ELEILPL
+124 DLEILPL
-131 TLVTTAA
+131 TLVTTTA
-138 AAPAG
+138 AAPARAG
-143 ALGGPASWWPASWTS
+143 RATASVWLASWT
-158 ASWWPALA
+158 PPLP
-166 GWAPWSVVLLAGIG
+166 GWALWSGVLLAGIG

-185 GIAAG
+185 GIAIG
-190 RRGRRAAALLLA
+190 RRGRRTAALLLA

-209 SEPARAHTG
+209 SERADAHSG
-218 HDHGDGKTAEIP
+218 HDHGDGKTAEMP
-230 AAGER
+230 ATGER

-242 TLHVPKAVQRI
+242 SLHVPKAVQRI

-263 DTFHRSM
+263 ATFHRSM

-286 QASVG
+286 QPSVG

-304 GAAVATG
+304 GAAVAKG
-311 DVLAYVAPPMQQ
+311 DVLAYVAPPIQQ

-338 QISIVEARLAR
+338 QISIVDARLAR
-349 YARLVSSGAVARLA
+349 YARLVSSGAVARQA

-370 LQGLKDRRAALDL
+370 LQGLRDRRTALDF

-399 ADATPVAGQMA
+399 ADATPVAGQIA

-510 GQDYVFEHTA
+510 GQDFVFEHTA

-530 VEPLDGGR
+530 VEPLDGGH
-538 VLIVAGAGAGQRIVT
+538 VLIVAGASAGQRIVT